1 MSKSI
6 STILQL
12 CGGTFPTG
20 GFSQSY
26 GLETYVANGKVQN
39 IESFRSFLENYL
51 MITIGTFEGPAFME
65 SYDLAQGWEEDKL
78 LELHELLDAMKL
90 TKENK
95 EASNRT
101 GKSLLRVASQML
113 DDKVLIDFYEKYG
126 KKGLSGPI
134 ALGIVCGRLGVDK
147 DLSLESYIF
156 STLNGLVQSGIKLIP
171 LGNVEAQKLLHEMNG
186 YINNIMETT
195 KKTKIDE
202 ICNFCPAFDIASMQ
216 HEVLPTRLYMS

>member
-1 MSKSI
+1 MSNNI

-26 GLETYVANGKVQN
+26 GLETYVAREKVHN
-39 IESFRSFLENYL
+39 IESFRSFLESYL

-65 SYDLAQGWEEDKL
+65 AYDLAGTWEEDKL
-78 LELHELLDAMKL
+78 IELHELLDAMKL

-101 GKSLLRVASQML
+101 GKSLLRVASQMIEDEKL
-113 DDKVLIDFYEKYG
+113 VAFYDKYG

-156 STLNGLVQSGIKLIP
+156 ATLNGLIQSGIKLIP
-171 LGNVEAQKLLHEMNG
+171 LGNVEAQKLLHEMNS
-186 YINNIMETT
+186 YTKDIIETT
-195 KKTKIDE
+195 KATKIDE
-202 ICNFCPAFDIASMQ
+202 ISNFCPALDIASMQ